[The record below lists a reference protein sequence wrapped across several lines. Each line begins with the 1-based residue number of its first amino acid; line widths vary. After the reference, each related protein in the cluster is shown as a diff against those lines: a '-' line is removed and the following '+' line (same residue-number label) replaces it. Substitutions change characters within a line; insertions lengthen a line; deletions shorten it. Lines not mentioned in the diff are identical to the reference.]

1 MKRNEDAESK
11 NLQRDEA
18 LCEHVRSERASAAYM
33 ENVPVERFFRR
44 MRTAVANTRMLSK
57 TEREINNRQKK
68 HSVCRTYLI
77 PVKSTICRRQDT
89 TREGV
94 GDYTHAPY
102 SNVSIHIPTKNIWSS
117 GGSFISTVGIVSL
130 ATQPTVPST
139 YKYSKTRPQ
148 ESMVGQASVKN
159 R

>member
-1 MKRNEDAESK
+1 M
-11 NLQRDEA
+11 
-18 LCEHVRSERASAAYM
+18 C
-33 ENVPVERFFRR
+33 
-44 MRTAVANTRMLSK
+44 
-57 TEREINNRQKK
+57 RQ
-68 HSVCRTYLI
+68 
-77 PVKSTICRRQDT
+77 QNT
-89 TREGV
+89 TRE
-94 GDYTHAPY
+94 DIRDDTHAPY

-148 ESMVGQASVKN
+148 ESMLGQASVKN